1 MRHDVAEKCQ
11 DSHDPRPGT
20 LLQEFQKQ
28 MNEKLNE
35 ITNVSD
41 QIREEQKI
49 MADKLRV
56 QQDADKSVS
65 QQMNEIFKQLQQYK
79 DVYGVKQ

>member
-1 MRHDVAEKCQ
+1 M
-11 DSHDPRPGT
+11 
-20 LLQEFQKQ
+20 QEFQKQ

-56 QQDADKSVS
+56 QQNADKSVS

>member
-1 MRHDVAEKCQ
+1 M
-11 DSHDPRPGT
+11 

-28 MNEKLNE
+28 VNEKLNQ

-49 MADKLRV
+49 MADKLQA
-56 QQDADKSVS
+56 QQNADKSVS
-65 QQMNEIFKQLQQYK
+65 EQMNEIFKQLQQYK
-79 DVYGVKQ
+79 SVYGVKQ

>member
-1 MRHDVAEKCQ
+1 
-11 DSHDPRPGT
+11 
-20 LLQEFQKQ
+20 

>member
-1 MRHDVAEKCQ
+1 M
-11 DSHDPRPGT
+11 
-20 LLQEFQKQ
+20 QEFQKQ
-28 MNEKLNE
+28 MNERLNQ

-56 QQDADKSVS
+56 QQDAEKSVS
-65 QQMNEIFKQLQQYK
+65 EQMNEVFK
-79 DVYGVKQ
+79 